1 MRDFASNELYS
12 EMLKIQEELNHKLRR
27 DFEREK
33 VHGREH
39 LARFLTERVGSL
51 VGELNASGYS
61 FGPCDYSGDI
71 NFENS
76 EQTFSHGA
84 EMGEGIIF
92 HFHGYS
98 VQVSWEG
105 SDKYA

>member
-1 MRDFASNELYS
+1 MRDIASNEHYS

-39 LARFLTERVGSL
+39 LARFLTERVGAL
-51 VGELNASGYS
+51 VDELNSSGYS

-76 EQTFSHGA
+76 EQTFSDGA
-84 EMGEGIIF
+84 EMGEGIIL

>member
-1 MRDFASNELYS
+1 MIDIASNEHYS
-12 EMLKIQEELNHKLRR
+12 EMLKIQEELNHKLRT
-27 DFEREK
+27 DFENEK

-39 LARFLTERVGSL
+39 LARFLTVRVGAL
-51 VGELNASGYS
+51 VDELNSTGYF

-76 EQTFSHGA
+76 EQTFSNGV
-84 EMGEGIIF
+84 EMGDGIIL

-98 VQVSWEG
+98 GQVSWEG

>member
-1 MRDFASNELYS
+1 MRDIVSNERYS
-12 EMLKIQEELNHKLRR
+12 EMLEIQEELNHKLRR
-27 DFEREK
+27 DFECEK
-33 VHGREH
+33 VHGRAH
-39 LARFLTERVGSL
+39 LARFIAERVGAL
-51 VGELNASGYS
+51 VDELNSSGYS

-76 EQTFSHGA
+76 EQTFCNGA
-84 EMGEGIIF
+84 EMGEGIIL

-105 SDKYA
+105 RDKYA